1 MIKSK
6 KIKVLI
12 ISILCILTITI
23 GLSYG
28 YYLLN
33 KVQENNNIA
42 GSKCFKLEFSN
53 ESEAINLSNMY
64 PISDEEG
71 KKQVPYSFTIT
82 NTCDMLASYTV
93 NMEMLEGTTLNSK
106 YLDVL
111 VNNEEIKLL
120 STYEATDTVIANS
133 TESRILTKG
142 TLAYNDSVDYTVR
155 FWMDKDVE
163 DIESMNKY
171 FSSKI
176 VVVATPSSWNS
187 KDAGYDTLHD
197 AILANEYQTTPDI
210 AKTKI
215 ASKQAIDVTNTAPI
229 INWIEKTGSATTVT
243 AVKPAQSVI
252 ETYNKD
258 TGTGDK
264 TTQASD
270 LTLNDTKLR
279 LFKAK
284 TFNSDNARYSLSDP
298 VYVDPTTLDYSG
310 DTKYYFLSESI
321 YYNQISQKL
330 VTASDIGGI
339 TIYQITGAT
348 KTTGTSEWNGVSYN
362 SIAYKLSA
370 TTLTE
375 TELETDKSDKGLY
388 QETDDYGTTYYY
400 RGNVKNNIVKFA
412 GFYWQIV
419 RINGDGSIRLIY
431 DGTEKNATGENQTIG
446 TSRFNSSYTDPAYVG
461 YMYGNPDG
469 ITFDE
474 VHNNTNN
481 STIKTAVDNWYKT
494 NIADKG
500 YSSYI
505 SNAVGFCGDRSI
517 PAGIWDTND
526 NGDGVNNTPQ
536 TSYFGAYVRY
546 VKNVAQFT
554 CPEPSR
560 DLYTTADSSI
570 GNKAL
575 TYPVGLITYD
585 ELVFAGMDQRHINKL
600 SWAYSTQH
608 YWTMSPSYFDAT
620 KGTALEWHL
629 GNSGDLGP
637 WWSVD
642 LSLGARPVINLKA
655 DVRISGGTGTAN
667 EPYVI
672 D

>member
-1 MIKSK
+1 MQKKKVNMI
-6 KIKVLI
+6 VL
-12 ISILCILTITI
+12 SVSVILMLI

-28 YYLLN
+28 YFFIRKN
-33 KVQENNNIA
+33 QENNNVA
-42 GSKCFKLEFSN
+42 GSECFKLEFSN

-82 NTCDMLASYTV
+82 NTCDMLAGYTV

-120 STYEATDTVIANS
+120 STYEATDIVIANS

-142 TLAYNDSVDYTVR
+142 TLAYNDSADYTVR

-176 VVVATPSSWNS
+176 VVVATPSTWDSTS
-187 KDAGYDTLHD
+187 AGYNTLHD
-197 AILANEYQTTPDI
+197 AILANEYQSTPEKAI
-210 AKTKI
+210 EKIKAKGNPDL
-215 ASKQAIDVTNTAPI
+215 SQTAPI
-229 INWIEKTGSATTVT
+229 IKWVEKTGESTTQQVI
-243 AVKPAQSVI
+243 KPAESAIKSDAQ
-252 ETYNKD
+252 T
-258 TGTGDK
+258 
-264 TTQASD
+264 SD
-270 LTLNDTKLR
+270 LTDNDTKLK
-279 LFKAK
+279 LYTTK
-284 TFNSDNARYSLSDP
+284 TFNSNTGRYSMGGA
-298 VYVDPTTLDYSG
+298 VFVDPTTIDFNG
-310 DTKYYFLSESI
+310 ATKYYYQNEYIQYNMDNGKLRTISDNGSNTI
-321 YYNQISQKL
+321 YL
-330 VTASDIGGI
+330 VTGV
-339 TIYQITGAT
+339 T
-348 KTTGTSEWNGVSYN
+348 KTSSTGNWNGVKYDAV
-362 SIAYKLSA
+362 AYKLSL
-370 TTLTE
+370 TQLTE

-388 QETDDYGTTYYY
+388 QAADDYGTTYYY
-400 RGNVKNNIVKFA
+400 RGNVKNNIVRFA

-419 RINGDGSIRLIY
+419 RINGDGSIRLMY
-431 DGTEKNATGENQTIG
+431 DGTVKNATGGDQTIG
-446 TSRFNSSYTDPAYVG
+446 NSQFNSKYNNPAYVG

-469 ITFDE
+469 TTFDE

-481 STIKTAVDNWYKT
+481 SIIKTAVDNWYKT
-494 NIADKG
+494 NIVDKG
-500 YSSYI
+500 FSSNV
-505 SNAVGFCGDRSI
+505 SNAIGFCGDRTLRS
-517 PAGIWDTND
+517 
-526 NGDGVNNTPQ
+526 GDGVSTTQN
-536 TSYFGAYVRY
+536 SYFSSYKRFE
-546 VKNVAQFT
+546 NNMPQFT

-585 ELVFAGMDQRHINKL
+585 ELVYAGMDNRHTNKL

-608 YWTMSPSYFDAT
+608 YWTMSPSSFDAT
-620 KGTALEWHL
+620 LGYAIEWFL
-629 GNSGDLGP
+629 NSAGSLTP
-637 WWSVD
+637 WWGVGSH
-642 LSLGARPVINLKA
+642 LGARPVINLKA

-672 D
+672 N